1 MIVELQHIKFF
12 AYHGLYDFERT
23 KGGDFLVDVLIDAVD
38 NETYSTIED
47 VLDYEKVYAILK
59 HQMETPQLFIEE
71 VARLIKTD
79 LINSFATANYIKVSV
94 TKCAPPIQGMLGS
107 AKVTAIYNK

>member
-23 KGGDFLVDVLIDAVD
+23 KGGEFLVDVRIDTVD
-38 NETYSTIED
+38 NEVYNTIGD
-47 VLDYEKVYAILK
+47 VVDYEKVYAILK
-59 HQMETPQLFIEE
+59 YQMETPQLFIEE

-79 LINSFATANYIKVSV
+79 LIHAFAQAICIQVSV
-94 TKCAPPIQGMLGS
+94 TKCAPPVQGMSGS
-107 AKVTAIYNK
+107 AKVTAIYSK